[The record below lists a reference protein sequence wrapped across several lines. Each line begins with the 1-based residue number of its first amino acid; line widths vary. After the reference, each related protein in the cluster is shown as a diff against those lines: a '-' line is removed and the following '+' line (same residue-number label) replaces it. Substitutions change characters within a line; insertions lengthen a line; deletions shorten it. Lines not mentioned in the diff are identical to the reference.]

1 MKLIEYQGK
10 DLFRRVGI
18 PTPRGVFATTPAE
31 VKEFIAKNP
40 GSWVLKSQ
48 VLMGGRGKAGGI
60 KFADD
65 AAQGET
71 LAKEL
76 IGKHLVSIQNP
87 DGETVKSLLVEE
99 KVAIASEAYVS
110 ITIDRD
116 ERKPVIIVTAQGGMD
131 VEEVAEHDPNAIVK
145 YWVDPAIGFSPFMAR
160 RLAFAANLPA
170 GYHKAFPK
178 IVGGLY
184 DLFMDYGANL
194 VEINPLVLTKD
205 GAVIASDAKVDLD
218 DNGALQASRRA
229 SLEQSD
235 AVGRRPNRGGGDWP
249 RACSTTRNSPTS
261 RRDAEDV
268 GTIANGAGLG
278 MGTMDAV
285 KNAGG
290 GAANFLDIGGGAQA
304 ELVKNSYNLVTSRS
318 ARASAMFINIFGGIT
333 RGDQVAMG
341 IVEALKG
348 DDVRKVP
355 LVIRLTGTNAEEGRK
370 ILADAGFFPV
380 ETMDEG
386 AAKAVELARSNS
398 SWRSSSTRIPRSS
411 CRGSPGAKGSSIP
424 AGCWRTA
431 RTSSAA

>member
-18 PTPRGVFATTPAE
+18 PTPRGVFATTPAD
-31 VKEFIAKNP
+31 VKDFIEKNP

-65 AAQGET
+65 ATQGEA

-87 DGETVKSLLVEE
+87 DGETVRSLLVEE
-99 KVAIASEAYVS
+99 KVKIASEAYVS

-116 ERKPVIIVTAQGGMD
+116 EKKPVIIVSAKGGMD
-131 VEEVAEHDPNAIVK
+131 VEEVAEHDPDAIVK
-145 YWVDPAIGFSPFMAR
+145 YWVDPAMGFSPFMAR
-160 RLAFAANLPA
+160 ALAFAAKLPA

-184 DLFMDYGANL
+184 DCFMNFGANL
-194 VEINPLVLTKD
+194 VEINPLVLTED
-205 GAVIASDAKVDLD
+205 GGVIASDAKVDLD
-218 DNGALQASRRA
+218 DNALFKHPDIAAWNKATPSDEDQASA
-229 SLEQSD
+229 LAIGLGMFNYKKFPDD
-235 AVGRRPNRGGGDWP
+235 AGDV
-249 RACSTTRNSPTS
+249 AKK
-261 RRDAEDV
+261 V

-285 KNAGG
+285 RIAGG
-290 GAANFLDIGGGAQA
+290 GATNFLDIGGGAQA
-304 ELVKNSYNLVTSRS
+304 ELVKKSYNLVTSDPRVRS
-318 ARASAMFINIFGGIT
+318 LFINIFGGIT
-333 RGDQVAMG
+333 RGDQVALG

-355 LVIRLTGTNAEEGRK
+355 LVIRLTGTNADEGRK

-386 AAKAVELARSNS
+386 AAKAVALANE
-398 SWRSSSTRIPRSS
+398 
-411 CRGSPGAKGSSIP
+411 GA
-424 AGCWRTA
+424 
-431 RTSSAA
+431 